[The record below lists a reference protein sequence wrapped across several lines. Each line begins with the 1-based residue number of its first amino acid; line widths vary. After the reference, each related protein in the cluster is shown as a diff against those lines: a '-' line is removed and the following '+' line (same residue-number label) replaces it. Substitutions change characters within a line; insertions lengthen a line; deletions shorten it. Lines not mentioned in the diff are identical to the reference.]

1 VPDVPDAP
9 VPAPTSVRLDPDARF
24 HVAIDLGAGSGRA
37 FLGAISRDQG
47 GASSGEPT
55 LMLEEVHRF
64 HYAPRH
70 ADGRLRWDIARL
82 FEGITTGLAHAHTRA
97 GERLSSA
104 GAGDARIHSVGVDSW
119 AVDYG
124 LLDASDRLIEEPIC
138 YRDERTNGVMGDV
151 LARVPR
157 EEMFARTGIQF
168 LSLNTIYQL
177 VAHQRDGFPAQARR
191 LLLIPDLCHHFLCGS
206 RLGERTNAS
215 TTQLLDVRTGTWDD
229 ELFERLG
236 LGAIRP
242 LMPDI
247 VNAGAELGVLRHAT
261 RHAPLVIA
269 PATHDTASAVA
280 GTPLEPGWAFIS
292 SGTWSL
298 VGVERDAPQLDPAA
312 ARANFTNEAGV
323 DGTVRFLTNVMGLWL
338 LESCRKEW
346 ATAADTADL
355 PTLLSRVA
363 AAPGFAGFICPDA
376 PRFFNPPHMTREVQ
390 AALAE
395 SGQAAHDDPVLL
407 AKVILDSLA
416 ARYGSVVDTIERLT
430 SQPISGIHIVGG
442 GSQNAYLNQA
452 TADAARRTVMAGPV
466 EATAIGNLVVQAIAS
481 GELPSLAAARQRV
494 RAALPIGRFEPRVAS
509 NWEDARARYREIEA
523 AALA

>member
-1 VPDVPDAP
+1 
-9 VPAPTSVRLDPDARF
+9 
-24 HVAIDLGAGSGRA
+24 
-37 FLGAISRDQG
+37 
-47 GASSGEPT
+47 
-55 LMLEEVHRF
+55 
-64 HYAPRH
+64 
-70 ADGRLRWDIARL
+70 
-82 FEGITTGLAHAHTRA
+82 
-97 GERLSSA
+97 
-104 GAGDARIHSVGVDSW
+104 
-119 AVDYG
+119 
-124 LLDASDRLIEEPIC
+124 
-138 YRDERTNGVMGDV
+138 
-151 LARVPR
+151 
-157 EEMFARTGIQF
+157 
-168 LSLNTIYQL
+168 
-177 VAHQRDGFPAQARR
+177 
-191 LLLIPDLCHHFLCGS
+191 
-206 RLGERTNAS
+206 
-215 TTQLLDVRTGTWDD
+215 VRTGTWDD

-247 VNAGAELGVLRHAT
+247 VNAGAELGVLRHSLASKET
-261 RHAPLVIA
+261 HAPLVIA

-312 ARANFTNEAGV
+312 AHANFTNEAGV

-346 ATAADTADL
+346 ATAGYAADL
-355 PTLLSRVA
+355 SALLSRVA
-363 AAPGFAGFICPDA
+363 MASGFAGFICPDA

-416 ARYGSVVDTIERLT
+416 ARYASVVDTIERLT
-430 SQPISGIHIVGG
+430 SQPIAGIHIVGG

-481 GELPSLAAARQRV
+481 GDLPSLAAARQRV

-509 NWEDARARYREIEA
+509 NWEDARARYREVEA